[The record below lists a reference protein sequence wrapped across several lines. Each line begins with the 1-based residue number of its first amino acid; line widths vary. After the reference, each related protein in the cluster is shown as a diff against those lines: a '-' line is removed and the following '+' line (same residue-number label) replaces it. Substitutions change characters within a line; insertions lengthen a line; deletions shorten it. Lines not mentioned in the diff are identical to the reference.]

1 VMEGFQHSQTISN
14 LYLYRP
20 LKGAA

>member
-14 LYLYRP
+14 LYLYRT